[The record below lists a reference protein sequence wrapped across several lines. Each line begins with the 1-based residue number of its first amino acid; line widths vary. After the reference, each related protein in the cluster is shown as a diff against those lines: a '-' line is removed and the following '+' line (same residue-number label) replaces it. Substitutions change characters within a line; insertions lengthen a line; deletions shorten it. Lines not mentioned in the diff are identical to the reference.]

1 MEKAGTDM
9 ATFEPIASGSQ
20 LLLRLAYINV
30 LHGLPHM
37 AKAGKSRRHDP
48 SFSIKLLHD
57 NKMQEDDPH
66 GSPR

>member
-20 LLLRLAYINV
+20 LLLHLVYING
-30 LHGLPHM
+30 LYGLPHM
-37 AKAGKSRRHDP
+37 AKAGKSRQYDP
-48 SFSIKLLHD
+48 SFSIKLLPD
-57 NKMQEDDPH
+57 NEVQEDDPH